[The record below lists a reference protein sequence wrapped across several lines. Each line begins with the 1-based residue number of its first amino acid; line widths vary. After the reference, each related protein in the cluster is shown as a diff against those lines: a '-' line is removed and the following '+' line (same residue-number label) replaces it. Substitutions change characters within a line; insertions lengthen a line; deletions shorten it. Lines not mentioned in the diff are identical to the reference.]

1 MQIGGSLGTAVYR
14 SEIAD
19 SLPSGIP
26 DAVVAAAQDTLGE
39 PARGVELLHRGQGY
53 NRAVARLADLIRNPF
68 SFLFQRSSQ
77 EERLAAY
84 VIREHD
90 RGRLLEEILNDR
102 YLLNRTTPPQR
113 ERLLDRP
120 EVIRAIGDDTIESAR
135 ATLASSST

>member
-1 MQIGGSLGTAVYR
+1 MT
-14 SEIAD
+14 
-19 SLPSGIP
+19 
-26 DAVVAAAQDTLGE
+26 
-39 PARGVELLHRGQGY
+39 
-53 NRAVARLADLIRNPF
+53 RLADLIRNPF

-90 RGRLLEEILNDR
+90 RGRSLEEILNDR

>member
-1 MQIGGSLGTAVYR
+1 
-14 SEIAD
+14 
-19 SLPSGIP
+19 
-26 DAVVAAAQDTLGE
+26 
-39 PARGVELLHRGQGY
+39 
-53 NRAVARLADLIRNPF
+53 VARLADLIRNPF

-90 RGRLLEEILNDR
+90 RGRSLEEILNDR
-102 YLLNRTTPPQR
+102 YLANRTTPAQR

-135 ATLASSST
+135 SSLASTSS

>member
-1 MQIGGSLGTAVYR
+1 M
-14 SEIAD
+14 
-19 SLPSGIP
+19 
-26 DAVVAAAQDTLGE
+26 
-39 PARGVELLHRGQGY
+39 
-53 NRAVARLADLIRNPF
+53 ARLADLIRNPF

-90 RGRLLEEILNDR
+90 RGRSLEEILNDR
-102 YLLNRTTPPQR
+102 YLLNRTTPAQR

-135 ATLASSST
+135 STLASTST